1 MSKLPS
7 SFASYN
13 KSPFLSIKHSTYFD
27 IYDKLFSPYVGKEIV
42 FVEIGVLNGG
52 SLFMWRDFFGEN
64 ARIIGIDFS
73 PLAKKWEASGF
84 EIFIGNQSDERF
96 WDDFKEKI
104 GPIDILLDD
113 GGHTYEQQI
122 TTVESMVPAIKDGGL
137 LVVED
142 THTSYMKEFGAPS
155 KQSLISYSKNIV
167 DGMNYRFGLLKTNK
181 PFEKNI
187 HSVSFFESFVA
198 FNIDRKLVAIESI
211 PVNNGGRPSESTID
225 FRYKDD
231 SLAQTLGKAH
241 ARLRFLERAPLIGF
255 FARSIFTRISIL
267 YTVLV
272 NKKNNISLQK
282 YFRY

>member
-73 PLAKKWEASGF
+73 PLAKKWEANGF

-122 TTVESMVPAIKDGGL
+122 ITVESMVPAIKDGGL
-137 LVVED
+137 LLVED
-142 THTSYMKEFGAPS
+142 THTSYMKEFGTPS

-167 DGMNYRFGLLKTNK
+167 DGMNYRFSLLKTDK

-211 PVNNGGRPSESTID
+211 PVNNGGQPSESID

-231 SLAQTLGKAH
+231 SLAQALSKAH
-241 ARLRFLERAPLIGF
+241 ARLRFLESAPLIGF